1 MNVDYF
7 QADGRRLL
15 GSTHLTPRLRAGGT
29 SVLLCNPFGEEAAR
43 VHRAYRVLA
52 GKLQDE
58 GYPTMRFDYSGT
70 GDSSGEALDCT
81 LDHWLDDIEAA
92 VGELQRQSATSQVV
106 LIGLR
111 FGATLATLC
120 AQREHLRIAHLVLW
134 DPVVRGEQYLMELA
148 AMHITYLNEE
158 LGSRARPS
166 SNGNGDGDI
175 PSEALGMP
183 ISTVLAAQ
191 MAVVDLT
198 SALPRT
204 KHISVISTRTS
215 PDIQQLRAQW
225 QACPGLRWIDVVNG
239 TTWNSDAAL
248 NSALVPAREIAS
260 IVSGVME
267 CSPQSRGAD

>member
-7 QADGRRLL
+7 QVDGRSLL
-15 GSTHLTPRLRAGGT
+15 GSTHLAPRLRAGGT

-52 GKLQDE
+52 GRLQDE

-70 GDSSGEALDCT
+70 GDSSGDALDCT
-81 LDHWLDDIEAA
+81 LEHWLDDIEAA
-92 VGELQRQSATSQVV
+92 VGELQRQSGTSQAV
-106 LIGLR
+106 LVGLR
-111 FGATLATLC
+111 FGATLAALC

-134 DPVVRGEQYLMELA
+134 DPVVRGKQYLQELA

-158 LGSRARPS
+158 LGTRASAR
-166 SNGNGDGDI
+166 SNGDSSGV
-175 PSEALGMP
+175 PAEALGTP
-183 ISTVLAAQ
+183 ISPALAAQ
-191 MAVVDLT
+191 MAGIDLT
-198 SALPRT
+198 FALPRT
-204 KHISVISTRTS
+204 KHISVINTRTS
-215 PDIQQLRAQW
+215 PDIQQLRVQW
-225 QACPGLRWIDVVNG
+225 QACPGLRWIDVVEG